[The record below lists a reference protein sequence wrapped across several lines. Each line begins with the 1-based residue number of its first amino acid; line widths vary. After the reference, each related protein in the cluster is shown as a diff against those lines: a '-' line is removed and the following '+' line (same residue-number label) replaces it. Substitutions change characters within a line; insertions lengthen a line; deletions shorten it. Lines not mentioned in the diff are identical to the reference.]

1 MFEEYPFIGV
11 WPMNKMDS
19 KEMRNKMFIIFMILN
34 VEALKSGMM
43 VHAYNPS
50 SWCMPV
56 CNPSSWA
63 IKMGQEFM
71 IISGYVVSL
80 RPFWPIWDCL

>member
-1 MFEEYPFIGV
+1 
-11 WPMNKMDS
+11 MNKMDS

-56 CNPSSWA
+56 CNPSS
-63 IKMGQEFM
+63 
-71 IISGYVVSL
+71 
-80 RPFWPIWDCL
+80 